1 MVVIGCLF
9 LVILP
14 IVGLALGGWLGG
26 PSGARWGA
34 GIGLGAALIVCGLSG
49 YALARVARRR

>member
-1 MVVIGCLF
+1 MIVIGCLF

-14 IVGLALGGWLGG
+14 ILGLAVGGALAG

-34 GIGLGAALIVCGLSG
+34 GIGLAAALIVCGLSG
-49 YALARVARRR
+49 YALAKIARR